1 MKIRFIF
8 DDQTVT
14 GTLPDNTV
22 TQDFVS
28 LLPLT
33 FKLDDYAS
41 TEKIAYLPRKLSV
54 EDMPDG
60 TSACAGDISY
70 YAPWG
75 NLVLFYRDF
84 GYASGLIKLG
94 HLDEGLDMLRSNES
108 LNVTIEL
115 AESL

>member
-14 GTLPDNTV
+14 GTLPDNTA
-22 TQDFVS
+22 TRDFVS
-28 LLPLT
+28 QLPLT

-60 TSACAGDISY
+60 TSALAGDIAY

-75 NLVLFYRDF
+75 NMVLFYRDF
-84 GYASGLIKLG
+84 GYASGLVKLG
-94 HLDEGLDMLRSNES
+94 SLDGGLDILKSNKS

-115 AESL
+115 VE